1 MTIEP
6 KNLTRTR
13 SGFTLVEIIIAITV
27 SAILA
32 VVLVQFF
39 SVHSGRSW
47 LPVQNVTQGMA
58 LQSAMDQITSD
69 YRNLLL
75 TADKPLKTLEEKI
88 DGGAGVYWSDP
99 NISIK
104 VNHCI
109 TFVGGS
115 GLWTEEKTH
124 DTCVHT
130 EDPEDPENDTLL
142 KVTLSL
148 GDQTLTSI
156 FAR

>member
-1 MTIEP
+1 MNIDPNNTEH
-6 KNLTRTR
+6 TS
-13 SGFTLVEIIIAITV
+13 SGFTLLEIIIAITV

-32 VVLVQFF
+32 VVLIQFF

-47 LPVQNVTQGMA
+47 LPLQYVKQGMI

-75 TADKPLKTLEEKI
+75 TEGKPLKRLEEKI

-99 NISIK
+99 NIIVK
-104 VNHCI
+104 ANHCI
-109 TFVGGS
+109 KFSGGS
-115 GLWTEEKTH
+115 GLWTEEITN
-124 DTCVHT
+124 DPCIHT
-130 EDPEDPENDTLL
+130 EDPEDPQNDTLL
-142 KVTLSL
+142 KVTLSV